1 MRTMTTIAA
10 LATLLYL
17 TAASHAEEAQPKE
30 IHGLGGLS
38 TDLKNENTIR
48 KLYADF
54 TAAWNKH
61 DPKTMA
67 GFWAI
72 DGDHMEPDGRHA
84 KGKQEVERLFTEEQK
99 TVFKDSTINLTIET
113 VWFPDAETAL
123 IDGTY
128 TLSGVKDLQG
138 GDVPTRRGHLTAIL
152 IREDNDWRVAA
163 GRAMIPVPLTY
174 REK

>member
-10 LATLLYL
+10 VATLLYL
-17 TAASHAEEAQPKE
+17 TAPARAEEAQPKE
-30 IHGLGGLS
+30 IQGLGGLS

-54 TAAWNKH
+54 MAAWNKH
-61 DPKTMA
+61 QPKEMA
-67 GFWAI
+67 AFWAI
-72 DGDHMEPDGRHA
+72 DGDNMEPDGRHA
-84 KGKQEVERLFTEEQK
+84 KGKAEVEKLFTEEQK
-99 TVFKDSTINLTIET
+99 SVFKDSTINLTIET

-123 IDGTY
+123 VDGTY

-138 GDVPTRRGHLTAIL
+138 GAVPTRRGHLTAVL
-152 IREDNDWRVAA
+152 IREDNKWMVAA
-163 GRAMIPVPLTY
+163 GRAMIPVPLSY